1 MPIYD
6 YECRACALVFQAKVH
21 VQDRQEPIHCV
32 SCGEKAERTYRSV
45 PNMIVKGES
54 KNRAFKEY
62 EPRFRVP
69 VPAWAQREGHD
80 PKSYEAAAGRL
91 WAEQEQMALE
101 IKRER
106 MRSGTPEGALRKV
119 GSITFTE
126 YLAMKNKY
134 SDEMGDGSPPTR
146 EILERE
152 GAIYKHEKGGKK

>member
-1 MPIYD
+1 MPNYD
-6 YECRACALVFQAKVH
+6 YECRSCALVFQAIMH
-21 VQDRQEPIHCV
+21 VQDCQRPIHCV

-54 KNRAFKEY
+54 KTRSFKDY
-62 EPRFRVP
+62 EPQFHAP
-69 VPAWAQREGHD
+69 VPAWAQRRGYD
-80 PKSYEAAAGRL
+80 AKSYEAAAGKL
-91 WAEQEQMALE
+91 WSAQEKMALE

-126 YLAMKNKY
+126 YLAMKKKY